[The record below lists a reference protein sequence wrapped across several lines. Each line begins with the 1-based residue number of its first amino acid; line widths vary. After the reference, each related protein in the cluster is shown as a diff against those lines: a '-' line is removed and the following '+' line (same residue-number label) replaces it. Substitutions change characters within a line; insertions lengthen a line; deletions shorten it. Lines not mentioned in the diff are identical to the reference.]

1 MAKIYSKI
9 LKLRKSKIAF
19 KKAKKIIPLASQ
31 TFSRS
36 HYFFDENY
44 FPLFLNK
51 GKGQYVHDLD
61 GNKYLDYISALGSV
75 SVGYGNNYINKR
87 VINNL
92 KNGNCF
98 SLSHPKEIS
107 VANRLIKLI
116 PSAEMVRFGKNGTDV
131 NSAAIRLARHVTKKN
146 VIAVCGYHGWQDWY
160 ITSTPM
166 NSGIPNE
173 VKKFTKKFQFND
185 IESLSKILSKNKCA
199 AVIMEPLSYQLP
211 KKKFLLQVRALCN
224 KYNTLL
230 IFDEVCT
237 GFRVSLGGA
246 QKRYKVVP
254 DISTFGKAMANGFPL
269 AAIVGKK
276 KIMSQMKD
284 IFYSGTFAGE
294 TSSLNACEATI
305 DFLKNNNSISKNI
318 KKGNFLKKKI
328 NNIINQNNL
337 ENILSLTGHETWLF
351 LNVKKIKNIN
361 PELVKAYIRQ
371 ELIKNKVLF
380 LGSFNITHSH
390 TYKDLLHTIKIF
402 EKILRFLGK
411 NITKLEKFLYIK
423 LPKNIFQIRK
433 SKY

>member
-131 NSAAIRLARHVTKKN
+131 NSAAIRLARHVTKKCN
-146 VIAVCGYHGWQDWY
+146 CCMRLSRLARWY

-185 IESLSKILSKNKCA
+185 IELLNKILSKNKCA

-294 TSSLNACEATI
+294 TSSLNACEETI

-351 LNVKKIKNIN
+351 LNVKKLRI
-361 PELVKAYIRQ
+361 
-371 ELIKNKVLF
+371 LIQN
-380 LGSFNITHSH
+380 
-390 TYKDLLHTIKIF
+390 
-402 EKILRFLGK
+402 
-411 NITKLEKFLYIK
+411 
-423 LPKNIFQIRK
+423 
-433 SKY
+433 

>member
-1 MAKIYSKI
+1 MEI
-9 LKLRKSKIAF
+9 
-19 KKAKKIIPLASQ
+19 
-31 TFSRS
+31 
-36 HYFFDENY
+36 
-44 FPLFLNK
+44 
-51 GKGQYVHDLD
+51 
-61 GNKYLDYISALGSV
+61 
-75 SVGYGNNYINKR
+75 
-87 VINNL
+87 
-92 KNGNCF
+92 F

-254 DISTFGKAMANGFPL
+254 DIS
-269 AAIVGKK
+269 
-276 KIMSQMKD
+276 
-284 IFYSGTFAGE
+284 
-294 TSSLNACEATI
+294 
-305 DFLKNNNSISKNI
+305 
-318 KKGNFLKKKI
+318 
-328 NNIINQNNL
+328 
-337 ENILSLTGHETWLF
+337 
-351 LNVKKIKNIN
+351 
-361 PELVKAYIRQ
+361 
-371 ELIKNKVLF
+371 
-380 LGSFNITHSH
+380 
-390 TYKDLLHTIKIF
+390 
-402 EKILRFLGK
+402 
-411 NITKLEKFLYIK
+411 KF
-423 LPKNIFQIRK
+423 
-433 SKY
+433 